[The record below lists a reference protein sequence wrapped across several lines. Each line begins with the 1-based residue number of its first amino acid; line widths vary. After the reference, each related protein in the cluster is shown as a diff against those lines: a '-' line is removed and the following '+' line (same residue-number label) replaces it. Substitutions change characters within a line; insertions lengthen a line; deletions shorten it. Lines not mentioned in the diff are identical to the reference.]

1 VANAVAHA
9 ELSVKKT
16 NSALAAF
23 GVTLMNTIKWQ
34 AASSMIHGAMS
45 VFSDA
50 VSHIEK
56 LDKALN
62 DIQIVSGKTSKE
74 MASFAKRA

>member
-1 VANAVAHA
+1 
-9 ELSVKKT
+9 
-16 NSALAAF
+16 
-23 GVTLMNTIKWQ
+23 MNTIKWQ